1 MIPAFQESTITPE
14 KSWEGTS
21 MQAHCLEIQSL
32 DLEIGPGQKPAGFPM
47 TYGLISNICALS
59 AKCG

>member
-32 DLEIGPGQKPAGFPM
+32 DLEIGPG
-47 TYGLISNICALS
+47 
-59 AKCG
+59 

>member
-1 MIPAFQESTITPE
+1 MYPELLWEFRETGKRKRTAMIPAFQESTITPE

-32 DLEIGPGQKPAGFPM
+32 DLEIGPG
-47 TYGLISNICALS
+47 
-59 AKCG
+59 

>member
-14 KSWEGTS
+14 KSCEGTS

-32 DLEIGPGQKPAGFPM
+32 DLEIGPG
-47 TYGLISNICALS
+47 
-59 AKCG
+59 